1 MNFKFGFIFFN
12 IPVTHRQL
20 LLNKG
25 NKTKTKNND
34 CALIPKKD
42 LTGNKPLW

>member
-1 MNFKFGFIFFN
+1 MNFMFGFIFFN

-25 NKTKTKNND
+25 NKTKNND

-42 LTGNKPLW
+42 LTGNKPVW